1 MNAVTFIGFGEAGMA
16 FARPGAAA
24 YDRLTD
30 DAASR
35 DAKRADYAA
44 AGVLGCDR
52 ASDALDQAQAILCLV
67 TADQALSAAR
77 ACARHLREGALWLDM
92 NSAAP
97 GTKREAASII
107 EGAGGRYVDVAV
119 MAPVYPKR
127 LGTPLLVSGPHAE
140 AGVAALHAH
149 GFTAVRTVGTR
160 IGDASSI
167 KMIRSV
173 MIKGVEA
180 LTAECALAAH
190 AAGVEAEVIASLD
203 TSWPGADWSKRF
215 DYNLDRM
222 LVHGVRR
229 SEEMYEVTQTLLG
242 LGFSPVM
249 SEAALGWQ
257 RALGE
262 LAINPPEGLPA
273 KIEVI
278 RSRLRAF
285 AA

>member
-180 LTAECALAAH
+180 
-190 AAGVEAEVIASLD
+190 EVIASLD